1 MNFVQRERKYET
13 RERSRQAAAD
23 KDRAREIGV
32 QKNEDADRV
41 KMAQKLA
48 EWDDAKEAE
57 KGKELFHVDRYVYM
71 DPSRMY

>member
-1 MNFVQRERKYET
+1 MNLRQRERKYET

-48 EWDDAKEAE
+48 EWDDVKEAE
-57 KGKELFHVDRYVYM
+57 KGKELFHVDR
-71 DPSRMY
+71 